1 MKLVRAA
8 KALLSLIVIIP
19 NISFGTS
26 LSLNDFLKQVQEK
39 NQSIV
44 ASKLSEEGAL
54 DRSNE
59 GKLIFRPSLFA
70 QAQSAIDKKPTTNKN
85 AQGDRTDHNLFT
97 AGLMQQFNFGLQ
109 SKLTYNISHTII
121 YNASPAFLPQNN
133 FYDGMLTLEL
143 TQSLLRNF
151 FGVENQSLETISTS
165 QAKASKL
172 TEQFKVRTII
182 SLAESLYWS
191 LSQMRKIV
199 KVQKESFDRA
209 EKIRN
214 WSKKRLNSGLGESSD
229 FLQADANY
237 KAREY
242 ELLNALQEEKNI
254 HRSINSMRG
263 VDSDIFEEDL
273 ESVDSTKIKELE
285 LPKRMAVRDDTAAAF
300 ELEKIAKANAALSI
314 EKNKPTFEVYG
325 TYALNGRSREKDIA
339 VTNTFKN
346 EHDTRAIGLRFVTPI
361 DLLTTNNNING
372 YKKEQMAAEQNYQR
386 KVFDQEALWNDLTS
400 KFRDAKIKLTLVE
413 KIVEAQKIKAGNER
427 ERLNKGRTVTFQV
440 LNFEQDYAQSE
451 LAKIQSES
459 SILNIYAQLK
469 TFSEGGN

>member
-1 MKLVRAA
+1 MKLFRA
-8 KALLSLIVIIP
+8 KILLNLIVILP

-26 LSLNDFLKQVQEK
+26 LSLDDFLKQVREK
-39 NQSIV
+39 NQTIT

-54 DRSNE
+54 DRANE
-59 GKLIFRPSLFA
+59 GKLIFRPNLFA
-70 QAQSAIDKKPTTNKN
+70 QAQTAIDKKPTTNKN
-85 AQGDRTDHNLFT
+85 AQGDRTDHNLFA

-109 SKLTYNISHTII
+109 SKLTYNISHTVI

-133 FYDGMLTLEL
+133 FYDGMLSLEL
-143 TQSLLRNF
+143 TQSLIRNF
-151 FGVENQSLETISTS
+151 FGVESQSVETISTS
-165 QAKASKL
+165 QAKASRL
-172 TEQFKVRTII
+172 SEQFKVKTTF

-191 LSQMRKIV
+191 LSQMRKVV
-199 KVQKESFDRA
+199 KVEKESFDRA
-209 EKIRN
+209 EKIRT
-214 WSKKRLNSGLGESSD
+214 WTKKRLSSGLGESSD

-237 KAREY
+237 KAREF

-263 VDSDIFEEDL
+263 IDSDIFDEEL
-273 ESVDSTKIKELE
+273 EVVNSTKIKELE
-285 LPKRMAVRDDTAAAF
+285 VPKKMSMRDDTAAFF
-300 ELEKIAKANAALSI
+300 ELEKIAKANATLSI

-325 TYALNGRSREKDIA
+325 IYALNGRNREKDLA
-339 VTNTFKN
+339 VIDTFKN
-346 EHDTRAIGLRFVTPI
+346 EHDTRALGVRFVTPL
-361 DLLTTNNNING
+361 DLLTINNNING

-386 KVFDQEALWNDLTS
+386 KVFEEEALWNDLTS
-400 KFRDAKIKLTLVE
+400 KFKDAKVKLSLVE
-413 KIVEAQKIKAGNER
+413 KIVEAQKTKANNER

-459 SILNIYAQLK
+459 TILNIYAQLK